1 MKKFSESKKGGENIM
16 KKILKWAGFGFL
28 ILIVLGVIAGA
39 GKSTKT
45 TPSTTTSNT
54 ETAVQPTQATPMKV
68 TASQIADAFDANQVS
83 AEAEW
88 KGKLVEFSATVSNIT
103 ERGLSFQ
110 NVSSKEVSFTQI
122 SCRIKDK
129 QQLLSLKNGQTVTVR
144 GIVGSQTVGVIDVGD
159 CEVVM

>member
-1 MKKFSESKKGGENIM
+1 M
-16 KKILKWAGFGFL
+16 KKIIKWAGIGFI
-28 ILIVLGVIAGA
+28 ILIILGVIAGA

-45 TPSTTTSNT
+45 VPSATTSNN
-54 ETAVQPTQATPMKV
+54 ETATQPTQAEPMKV
-68 TASQIADAFDANQVS
+68 TASQIADAFDANQVA

-88 KGKLVEFSATVSNIT
+88 KGKLVEFSAVVSNIT
-103 ERGLSFQ
+103 ESGLSFQ

-144 GIVGSQTVGVIDVGD
+144 GIIGGQTVGVIDLSD